1 MYETAH
7 LAPLQVK
14 KKMWKRT
21 KRRKSLCTCT
31 GECVFGQLKRWTG
44 MVDVSQT
51 YCNSALCYELKRDRK
66 RKEEDKRQQKQLANT
81 LHFCYSKMRPC
92 HQSIS
97 ALTSLWTGSFRV
109 KTRGGDI
116 RHTIAAWYHNKD
128 QMVSVNCDSINC
140 NIGDD
145 MHVKL
150 TVCFMAVCFL
160 TALTAFYRSS
170 ETYLPQGAFFAFYN
184 LEMNFKFANV
194 QTLTLKQTH

>member
-1 MYETAH
+1 M
-7 LAPLQVK
+7 K
-14 KKMWKRT
+14 KKIMWKRT

-44 MVDVSQT
+44 MVDVSQI
-51 YCNSALCYELKRDRK
+51 YCNSALCYELNRDRK
-66 RKEEDKRQQKQLANT
+66 RKEEYKRQQKQLANPSQ
-81 LHFCYSKMRPC
+81 FCYSKMRPC

-116 RHTIAAWYHNKD
+116 WHTIAAWYHNKD

-145 MHVKL
+145 MQVKL

-184 LEMNFKFANV
+184 LEMNFKFATV